1 MTTEPHDQRSGVG
14 RRLANN
20 ARGDAGPFCDAS
32 KLGNTGSCSCT
43 KGIKIRSATMRR
55 LCQQRVPNQQASNRS
70 RDAKPRKPFIVIKR
84 RPGFEHVPEEDP
96 HGGRCGPGNGSCPSG
111 QATKG
116 NCRRSRGQAADLSR
130 VRKRPSLR
138 IRRLRRQV
146 TNDRGD
152 GLRHRHASGVDD
164 ERLGIPCVVL
174 PFEHALPCRQLVAG
188 NIGLSS
194 LDPRTVHG

>member
-43 KGIKIRSATMRR
+43 KGMKIRSATMRR

-116 NCRRSRGQAADLSR
+116 ELPTQSGTGSGLVASAKASESSDSE
-130 VRKRPSLR
+130 
-138 IRRLRRQV
+138 V
-146 TNDRGD
+146 TSAG
-152 GLRHRHASGVDD
+152 D
-164 ERLGIPCVVL
+164 ERSWRRPA
-174 PFEHALPCRQLVAG
+174 PPTRERCR
-188 NIGLSS
+188 
-194 LDPRTVHG
+194 